1 MNKKLKAAFSLF
13 EVLIASTVF
22 TIALLPLLWSA
33 NNYNKSAMD
42 AYYEFLALTLA
53 KEPVE
58 VFRALGY
65 DWIAANQTNPHPD
78 FPAGEKQISSDGDK
92 YPVEAGAFK
101 RKIDLKVSPAEK
113 SILVTVTVYP
123 AAQTRVRA
131 WFSGT
136 ETVYKSI
143 IVKKR

>member
-1 MNKKLKAAFSLF
+1 MNSKSTKAFSLF

-22 TIALLPLLWSA
+22 TIALLPILWSV
-33 NNYNKSAMD
+33 NNYNRSAMD

-65 DWIAANQTNPHPD
+65 DWLVANSTNPHPD
-78 FPAGEKQISSDGDK
+78 FPSGEKQISADGEK

-101 RKIDLKVSPAEK
+101 RKIDLKVMPEQK

-131 WFSGT
+131 WLSGT
-136 ETVYKSI
+136 E
-143 IVKKR
+143 IVHKGLVVRKK